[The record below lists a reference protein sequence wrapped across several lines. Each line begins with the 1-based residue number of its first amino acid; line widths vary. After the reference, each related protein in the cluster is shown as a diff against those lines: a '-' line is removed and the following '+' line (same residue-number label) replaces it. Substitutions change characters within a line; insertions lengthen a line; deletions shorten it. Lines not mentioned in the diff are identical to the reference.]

1 MSGDLQQVLEL
12 YRSGNYAMVM
22 SKLGPIVNKMKK
34 VEPSLALI
42 MAQSCMRLDQ
52 FSQAANWY
60 DKACV
65 PTLPNR
71 AQVQLLAANVYT
83 RVKNWERAL
92 EIARDVVKADPRNFE
107 ALALYRVCLRTL
119 LVFDEMEAS
128 DRDVRQQM
136 LANEPGI
143 FAMEKP
149 LDHLFWS
156 ADEAL
161 ACQLTRIDGGV
172 PFTEESRTARRSRP
186 HKWGQRI
193 RIAYLSNDLS
203 DRHATMRLVQGV
215 MQQHDASRFD
225 IFTLCYTEEGLIAI
239 DQGMRRTLP
248 SLIDIKPKPDED
260 VVSILRNS
268 DIDIVVDLKGHTKDP
283 RLDIINKG
291 AAPIQ
296 VAWLGFPGIP
306 TGIDCDYMIGDPVVT
321 PETSARWW
329 DTSFCRLPETYQPN
343 DDRWRALPPPAS
355 RAELKLPEDK
365 VVFASF
371 NSQLKIS
378 TQTIRL
384 WLQVLKGAPDSVLW
398 MRCEHALAQANMRK
412 AARKAGLDPERILF
426 ADFADY
432 PQHVARLQAADIGID
447 TFPCNGHTTTSDKL
461 WAGLPLVTLEG
472 SSFASRVSESLLRAL
487 ELPELVA
494 ETEEDYVALN
504 VRLATDAEWRQSL
517 KNRIAANR
525 YRAPLFDTDRFTRH
539 LEHAYEMMVARAR
552 AGLPPESFDV
562 PALPPREKAF
572 RP

>member
-22 SKLGPIVNKMKK
+22 SKLGPIVNKMKT

-52 FSQAANWY
+52 FSQAATWY

-71 AQVQLLAANVYT
+71 AQVQVLAANVYT

-92 EIARDVVKADPRNFE
+92 EITRSVVKADPRNFE

-119 LVFDEMEAS
+119 LVFDEMEKS
-128 DRDVRQQM
+128 DTDIRRRM
-136 LANEPGI
+136 LADEPGI

-149 LDHLFWS
+149 LDHVFWS

-161 ACQLTRIDGGV
+161 ASRLTRIDGGV
-172 PFTEESRTARRSRP
+172 PFTPESRAARRSRP
-186 HKWGQRI
+186 HQWAKRI
-193 RIAYLSNDLS
+193 RIAYISNDLS
-203 DRHATMRLVQGV
+203 DRHATMRLLQGV

-225 IFTLCYTEEGLIAI
+225 IFTLCHTEDGLIAI
-239 DQGMRRTLP
+239 DEGMRRTLP
-248 SLIDIKPKPDED
+248 SLVDIKPKSDDD
-260 VVSILRNS
+260 VVDIIRKS

-321 PETSARWW
+321 PESSAKWW
-329 DTSFCRLPETYQPN
+329 NTSFCRLPETYQPN

-355 RAELKLPEDK
+355 RAELKLPEGK
-365 VVFASF
+365 VIFASF

-384 WLQVLKGAPDSVLW
+384 WLQVLKAAPDTVLW
-398 MRCEHALAQANMRK
+398 MRCDHALAQANMRK
-412 AARKAGLDPERILF
+412 AARKAGIDPERILF
-426 ADFADY
+426 ASFADY

-461 WAGLPLVTLEG
+461 WAGLPLVTLKG
-472 SSFASRVSESLLRAL
+472 TSFASRVSESLLRAL
-487 ELPELVA
+487 GLPEMVA

-517 KNRIAANR
+517 KTRISENRF
-525 YRAPLFDTDRFTRH
+525 RAPLFDTERFTRH
-539 LEHAYEMMVARAR
+539 LERAYEMMAERAR

-562 PALPPREKAF
+562 PALPSRDKAF
-572 RP
+572 RA